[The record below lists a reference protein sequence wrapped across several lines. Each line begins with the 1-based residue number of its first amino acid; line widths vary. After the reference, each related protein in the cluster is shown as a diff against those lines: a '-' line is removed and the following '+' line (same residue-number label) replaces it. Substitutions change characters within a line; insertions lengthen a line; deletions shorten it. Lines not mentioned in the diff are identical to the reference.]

1 MDDFAVVGFKGL
13 KDEFGIVD
21 SRTTIWR
28 KMKAGVF
35 PRIIN
40 PKKHRSTLI
49 RSWLPERHTRALS
62 KVLESASI
70 DAAPCKGGG
79 RAGSN
84 PVSFPYWS
92 LGKWHFGIG
101 QVLSLLRS
109 SPDLSQP
116 AM

>member
-40 PKKHRSTLI
+40 PKKHRSSHPLWYRSDI
-49 RSWLPERHTRALS
+49 RNYLKSGA
-62 KVLESASI
+62 ASI
-70 DAAPCKGGG
+70 DAAP
-79 RAGSN
+79 
-84 PVSFPYWS
+84 
-92 LGKWHFGIG
+92 
-101 QVLSLLRS
+101 
-109 SPDLSQP
+109 
-116 AM
+116 